1 MIKIFII
8 SFFIFNSLSFVYS
21 QSDITAYADSTREI
35 ELFVYKYN
43 RLLNRGTDY
52 RIEMIKTDIGI
63 IIYEIYKYK
72 DYNEDYESTI
82 NDTFKLKH
90 IDYLSNTFKLLNELA
105 CHHNLTQIHM
115 KSFGAPGI
123 KPIGLIGFFIRYS
136 DTNELIPY
144 TYLNIKN
151 FIIYGRI
158 NRSGMKKINRL
169 AKKSIREM
177 NYIIKNN

>member
-35 ELFVYKYN
+35 KLFVYKYN
-43 RLLNRGTDY
+43 RLLNRGTQY

-63 IIYEIYKYK
+63 IIYEI
-72 DYNEDYESTI
+72 TI
-82 NDTFKLKH
+82 NDTFKLKN

-105 CHHNLTQIHM
+105 CHHNLNQIHP